1 MAEQEALEAHYRAR
15 SLWLDG
21 IPEPLTPR
29 LGLGADADCDVAIV
43 GAGFTGLWTAYYL
56 KQHQPGLRVVVVERE
71 IAGYGP
77 SGRNGGAVGPGF
89 PGSFAAYGIRD
100 GDESVLR
107 AIREAKAVVDE
118 VGRVIADEGI
128 ECGYLKAGGLV
139 VATTEPQRARLL
151 ARPAGLYDQDDDELL
166 LEPGKLAELVR
177 IPGVLASRFSPHAA
191 RVDPARLVR
200 GLANVCE
207 RLGVTI
213 HERTAALDL
222 APGRVR
228 CAAGT
233 LRADTVVRATESYTS
248 QLPGQRLRYLTLYS
262 LMIATE
268 PLPPE
273 VWEQLGWRDG
283 LEIEDLHHL
292 FFYAQ
297 RTMDGR
303 IAIGG
308 RGAPYRLRRPLSE
321 ANERSEAVAQR
332 LGRSLRRHFPAAAA
346 ATITHHW
353 GGPLASRLVDERQL
367 RRTHPPG
374 VGRRLHRLGR
384 CRVQHRRPHARGPRA
399 RSRHRPGEASLG
411 PAPQSPMGARATP
424 IPGVERDRA
433 RARPGRPQRGSYRQ
447 AIVADAHR
455 RTVHASPALSRVHA
469 NAARAISASRR
480 THPTLR
486 RTLHQPHVIN
496 HPIPRHHL

>member
-1 MAEQEALEAHYRAR
+1 M
-15 SLWLDG
+15 
-21 IPEPLTPR
+21 
-29 LGLGADADCDVAIV
+29 
-43 GAGFTGLWTAYYL
+43 
-56 KQHQPGLRVVVVERE
+56 
-71 IAGYGP
+71 
-77 SGRNGGAVGPGF
+77 
-89 PGSFAAYGIRD
+89 
-100 GDESVLR
+100 
-107 AIREAKAVVDE
+107 
-118 VGRVIADEGI
+118 
-128 ECGYLKAGGLV
+128 
-139 VATTEPQRARLL
+139 
-151 ARPAGLYDQDDDELL
+151 
-166 LEPGKLAELVR
+166 
-177 IPGVLASRFSPHAA
+177 
-191 RVDPARLVR
+191 
-200 GLANVCE
+200 CE

-213 HERTAALDL
+213 HERTAALDI

-353 GGPLASRLVDERQL
+353 GGPLAVPRDWSMSVNFDARTRLGWAGGYTGLGVAASNIAGRTLADLVLGRDTDLVKLPWVQHHSRRWEPEPLRFLASNAIVRVLDRADHSEDRTGRPSWHRSCLPSTEPGARKRRTSNLRLPPHTPDPPPHSSPTSRDQPSNPATPPLTRPRTPL
-367 RRTHPPG
+367 RRSQRSSGNSALRSNQPG
-374 VGRRLHRLGR
+374 
-384 CRVQHRRPHARGPRA
+384 
-399 RSRHRPGEASLG
+399 
-411 PAPQSPMGARATP
+411 
-424 IPGVERDRA
+424 
-433 RARPGRPQRGSYRQ
+433 
-447 AIVADAHR
+447 
-455 RTVHASPALSRVHA
+455 
-469 NAARAISASRR
+469 
-480 THPTLR
+480 
-486 RTLHQPHVIN
+486 
-496 HPIPRHHL
+496 